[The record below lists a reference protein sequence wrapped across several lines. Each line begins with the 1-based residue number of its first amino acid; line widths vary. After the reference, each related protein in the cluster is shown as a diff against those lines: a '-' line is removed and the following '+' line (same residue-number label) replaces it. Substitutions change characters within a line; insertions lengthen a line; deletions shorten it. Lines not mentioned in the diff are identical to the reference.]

1 MIYTSRVSYPVSV
14 WTTSSEKC
22 TFISFLVTRVTLLNF
37 LKQAYNRKKNILKN
51 ERGCRDIK
59 TKKAQEQDWDGTL
72 ATKLTPLPHI

>member
-37 LKQAYNRKKNILKN
+37 LKQAYNRKKN

-59 TKKAQEQDWDGTL
+59 AEKAQEQDWDGTL
-72 ATKLTPLPHI
+72 ATKLTPLPHTCI